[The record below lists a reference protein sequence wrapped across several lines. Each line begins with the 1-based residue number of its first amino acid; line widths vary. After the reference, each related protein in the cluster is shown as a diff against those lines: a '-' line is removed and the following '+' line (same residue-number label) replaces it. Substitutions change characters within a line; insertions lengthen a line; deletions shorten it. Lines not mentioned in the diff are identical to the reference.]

1 MNTKEMRATVSML
14 RRAADQMAVA
24 LDQLQSERNDG
35 WVREYYR
42 ETLASLR
49 EELAVSVS
57 KLSQGEAEQQLLL
70 LDSENDQS
78 I

>member
-1 MNTKEMRATVSML
+1 MNRKEMRATVSML
-14 RRAADQMAVA
+14 RRAADQMAIA

-35 WVREYYR
+35 WVCEYYR

-49 EELAVSVS
+49 EELAVKVS
-57 KLSQGEAEQQLLL
+57 KLSQGDAEEQLLL
-70 LDSENDQS
+70 LDSESNHS